1 MQFILI
7 IAMKVDLTCWTC
19 AFSTKYLTLEAADPF
34 KVHPT
39 SLPLTHE
46 VFVHLQMLCMGIWLH
61 THTITIITGTN
72 VPPYLGEL
80 ADILGDVSME
90 TMPLR

>member
-39 SLPLTHE
+39 SLSITHE

-61 THTITIITGTN
+61 THTATTTEATQD
-72 VPPYLGEL
+72 LGQMAE
-80 ADILGDVSME
+80 ILGDVSVR
-90 TMPLR
+90 TIPLHYDD